1 MDDAVTRY
9 CAASTAGDMEA
20 MAATFA
26 ADVELPSPILGHAT
40 FKRQD
45 VRAILTA
52 VYSILGAV
60 DWDAPVGNGT
70 TRLAIAH
77 TTILGLP
84 IDDAMVFE
92 LNEQG
97 KIRRI
102 PASSATAPRD
112 DRVRRHDRPARRRQ
126 ADDDPARATPSLKA
140 HRRGRPQSRRSP

>member
-102 PASSATAPRD
+102 RPHLRPLPAMIVFAVMIGPHVAAKPMMILRAL
-112 DRVRRHDRPARRRQ
+112 RRA
-126 ADDDPARATPSLKA
+126 
-140 HRRGRPQSRRSP
+140 